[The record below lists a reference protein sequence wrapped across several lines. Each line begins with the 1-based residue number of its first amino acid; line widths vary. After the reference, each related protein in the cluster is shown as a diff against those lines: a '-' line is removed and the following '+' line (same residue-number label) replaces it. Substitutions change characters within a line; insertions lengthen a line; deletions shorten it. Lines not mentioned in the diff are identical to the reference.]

1 MRKILFILFI
11 GVLAFF
17 LWKGNIEEKVIA
29 QVVSEKGTNNVF
41 DIDINAL
48 STAYG
53 YLKGQQFTLDR
64 IKKEYP
70 ELNIE
75 VIRCELE
82 FSLSFKNAAKNIFVP
97 ITAGGGVRSINDV
110 QNLLNSGADKVSI
123 NTAAI
128 KNPSLITEIS
138 EKFGSQCMVLS
149 IEACKQNDGSWE
161 AYTDNGRE
169 HSKLDVLEW
178 AIQAEKL
185 GAGEILL
192 TSVDFDGTQKGFDYD
207 LIKLVSKNV
216 SIPVIA
222 SGGFGDEDDFKKV
235 VNDYSADAVAIGSA
249 LHYEKFTVK
258 SLKNKLKNIGLNVR

>member
-1 MRKILFILFI
+1 VLGNPQEFARKYYEDGIDEILYVDTVATLYERI
-11 GVLAFF
+11 GIHDLVQ
-17 LWKGNIEEKVIA
+17 KTA
-29 QVVSEKGTNNVF
+29 QNVF
-41 DIDINAL
+41 I
-48 STAYG
+48 
-53 YLKGQQFTLDR
+53 
-64 IKKEYP
+64 
-70 ELNIE
+70 
-75 VIRCELE
+75 
-82 FSLSFKNAAKNIFVP
+82 P
-97 ITAGGGVRSINDV
+97 ITVAGGIRSIQDV
-110 QNLLNSGADKVSI
+110 DDLLRSGADKIAI
-123 NTAAI
+123 NTAAV
-128 KNPSLITEIS
+128 KNPDLIS
-138 EKFGSQCMVLS
+138 QVSKRFGSQCMVLS

>member
-1 MRKILFILFI
+1 MSKIR
-11 GVLAFF
+11 
-17 LWKGNIEEKVIA
+17 VIA
-29 QVVSEKGTNNVF
+29 RLDIQAPTLIKSIRFEGLRVLGNPQEFARKYYEDGIDEILYVDTVATLYERIGIHDLVQKTAQNVF
-41 DIDINAL
+41 I
-48 STAYG
+48 
-53 YLKGQQFTLDR
+53 
-64 IKKEYP
+64 
-70 ELNIE
+70 
-75 VIRCELE
+75 
-82 FSLSFKNAAKNIFVP
+82 P
-97 ITAGGGVRSINDV
+97 ITVAGGIRSIQDV
-110 QNLLNSGADKVSI
+110 DDLLRSGADKIAI
-123 NTAAI
+123 NTAAV
-128 KNPSLITEIS
+128 KNPDLIS
-138 EKFGSQCMVLS
+138 QVSKRFGSQCMVLS